1 MLQILINSMLVYG
14 NGYELLK
21 GEVDY
26 KLISSVKGNH
36 PEEIA
41 GTSTRAIHIQLHKD
55 MFLSQR
61 FLEVSLS
68 AQIVLSGLEIDT
80 KRSMALQTFS
90 IQYAR
95 RDIQYP
101 GQMETVMV
109 R

>member
-1 MLQILINSMLVYG
+1 MLVYG
-14 NGYELLK
+14 NGYELLQEK
-21 GEVDY
+21 VDY
-26 KLISSVKGNH
+26 KFLSSVKGNH

-41 GTSTRAIHIQLHKD
+41 GTSTRSIHIQLLKD
-55 MFLSQR
+55 PFLSER

-68 AQIVLSGLEIDT
+68 SQIVFSGLEIDT